1 MIINQLS
8 AQKLYLIDLHTIA
21 NHKNWETS
29 NKLLLAKGWDYYD
42 SSESDGEGYNKI
54 SWALGRNIYDDA
66 KAKAWFYIYNYEGMP
81 NKVMYRF
88 RQKDIYSNISKQ
100 LNLNGYKLT
109 NEQILDNRVVASYE
123 NKNFYLEIAYTRE
136 EDSSSDDNYYENSNK
151 KTYTVYEVTI
161 YKKGGVYDPNNG
173 IKKDYDENGN
183 LTSLYNLKD
192 GKLDGLYTIYDSIG
206 RINKTFRFKSGSK
219 EGLYT
224 ESIYLEGDTEYYHLE
239 GSYLNDERDGKWIGK
254 IITPTEKN
262 IVQEFFY
269 INGKKEGLQKEAKQ
283 NQILFQNYKNDH
295 LEGKSYEFI
304 NISRQL
310 LGGYSTID
318 TLKIKAY
325 KNSETTYVA
334 NKLNGLAKYFDITGS
349 LISEGVYQDSLKTG
363 LWKYYHESIVD
374 ENNVLID
381 CSKKL
386 SKESYYVNGKL
397 NGIQKTYSV
406 LDEMAIPCKEDD
418 KSVDGCTKTVCL
430 SVNEIAAYK
439 DNELDGMYEL
449 KNANGKLIS
458 KGNYSNGKRIGKWE
472 IHNQS
477 KFSLWLN
484 RNTYEVGTYTND
496 IKEGQWQ
503 RFDADNELLESYSY
517 IHDSINGE
525 HTTYSSKKAKE
536 KKYFDNGELLKIE
549 ELDTAGNIKKSYSFK
564 NETKDKFDCVF
575 EETLAEGVFSSTYSF
590 IKTGKFV
597 ISPVTFQ
604 LDFLSADTSI
614 KKLNGLYEHRSL
626 NNQTL
631 EIGDYISGIKAG
643 NWEEYY
649 YDQNLRVSYDYDGY
663 GQIIKESYYDLKQQI
678 PFSGE
683 FAFKNKDGLFEE
695 RKIKDGVRN
704 GTTRYKDSNDKTLKK
719 ESYKQGVLK
728 E

>member
-1 MIINQLS
+1 MS
-8 AQKLYLIDLHTIA
+8 AQKLSLIDLHSIA
-21 NHKNWETS
+21 SHKNWETS
-29 NKLLLAKGWDYYD
+29 NKVLLSKGWDYYD
-42 SSESDGEGYNKI
+42 STESDGEGYNKI

-81 NKVMYRF
+81 NKIMYRF
-88 RQKDIYSNISKQ
+88 RQKDVYSNISKQ
-100 LNLNGYKLT
+100 LNLNGYKLA

-136 EDSSSDDNYYENSNK
+136 EDSSDNDNYYENANK

-206 RINKTFRFKSGSK
+206 RVNKTFRFKLGNK

-239 GSYLNDERDGKWIGK
+239 GSYLNDEKEGKWIGK

-269 INGKKEGLQKEAKQ
+269 INGKKEGMQKEAKQ
-283 NQILFQNYKNDH
+283 NQIFFQNYKNDV
-295 LEGKSYEFI
+295 LEGISYEYN

-310 LGGYSTID
+310 LGGYSCID
-318 TLKIKAY
+318 TLKIKVY
-325 KNSETTYVA
+325 KNSETTYRS

-349 LISEGVYQDSLKTG
+349 LIAEGVYQDSLKTG

-386 SKESYYVNGKL
+386 CKESNYVAGKL
-397 NGIQKTYSV
+397 NGTQKLFSV
-406 LDEMAIPCKEDD
+406 LDEISIPCKDD
-418 KSVDGCTKTVCL
+418 KSVEGCTKTVCL
-430 SVNEIAAYK
+430 SINEIANYK
-439 DNELDGMYEL
+439 DDELDGSYEL
-449 KNANGKLIS
+449 KDANGNLIS
-458 KGNYSNGKRIGKWE
+458 RGNYSSGKRIGKWD

-477 KFSLWLN
+477 KFSLWLGKS
-484 RNTYEVGTYTND
+484 TYETGFYTNNQ
-496 IKEGQWQ
+496 KEGKWQ
-503 RFDADNELLESYSY
+503 RFDADNELLESYTYS
-517 IHDSINGE
+517 HDSITGE
-525 HTTYSSKKAKE
+525 HVTYSSKRVKE
-536 KKYFDNGELLKIE
+536 KKYFNNGELLKIE

-564 NETKDKFDCVF
+564 NESANKFDCVF

-597 ISPVTFQ
+597 ISPITFQ
-604 LDFLSADTSI
+604 LDFLAADTSV
-614 KKLNGLYEHRSL
+614 KKLNGLFEHRSL
-626 NNQTL
+626 DNQTL
-631 EIGDYISGIKAG
+631 EIGDYTSGTKTG

-649 YDQNLRVSYDYDGY
+649 YDQNIRASYDYDGY
-663 GQIIKESYYDLKQQI
+663 GVIVKEYYYDLKQQI
-678 PFSGE
+678 PYSGE

-704 GTTRYKDSNDKTLKK
+704 GTTRYKDSNDKTIKK
-719 ESYKQGVLK
+719 ETYKQGVLK